1 MYTLIK
7 GVVRKKT
14 KRKLQIRLVNGKCFW
29 THINYC
35 MVDTRDFVWVAWDY
49 THDRPTLVLTK
60 DELHIFMQ
68 QPSEDVEFSNP
79 LDEEIINEEVI
90 SSADEQWLDDN
101 SIKM

>member
-29 THINYC
+29 THINHC
-35 MVDTRDFVWVAWDY
+35 MLGIRDFVWVAWDY
-49 THDRPTLVLTK
+49 THDRPALVLAK
-60 DELHIFMQ
+60 DELRIFLQ
-68 QPSEDVEFSNP
+68 HQSEDVEFSDP
-79 LDEEIINEEVI
+79 LDEGIINEEVI

-101 SIKM
+101 SFDV